1 MPCPEIS
8 HVKASCDLH
17 SGCFAMVLT
26 TGFYCDSGP
35 HNVRKV
41 RGAKYI
47 VVSDLYP
54 AASLVCA
61 MIDGK
66 V

>member
-1 MPCPEIS
+1 
-8 HVKASCDLH
+8 
-17 SGCFAMVLT
+17 MVLT
-26 TGFYCDSGP
+26 TGFYCDSRA
-35 HNVRKV
+35 HNVPRV
-41 RGAKYI
+41 RVVKYV
-47 VVSDLYP
+47 VVSDSYQ

>member
-1 MPCPEIS
+1 
-8 HVKASCDLH
+8 
-17 SGCFAMVLT
+17 MVLT
-26 TGFYCDSGP
+26 AVFYCDSGA

-41 RGAKYI
+41 RVVKYI